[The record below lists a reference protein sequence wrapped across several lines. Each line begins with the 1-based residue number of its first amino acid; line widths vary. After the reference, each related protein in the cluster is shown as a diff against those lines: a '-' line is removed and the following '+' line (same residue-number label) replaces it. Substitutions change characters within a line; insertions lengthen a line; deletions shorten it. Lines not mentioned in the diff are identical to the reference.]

1 MDQKRTL
8 FITGA
13 AAGIGRE
20 TARLFHSRGYGVGL
34 YDVDRAGVEALARE
48 LGQRAIAAELDV
60 TNAAALADACSSFQ
74 GHFGRFD
81 VLLNNAGVLKM
92 GRFDEV
98 PLEMHRRTIDVNV
111 NGVING
117 IAGALPHLRATAR
130 IHGRTRIINMCS
142 ASAVYGTPDH
152 STYSASKFA
161 VRALTEALSLEFEP
175 YGVIVSDI
183 LPGYVDTGMVR
194 DQTQPSTILDKIGV
208 AHTPEQIAELIW
220 QAASDDKVH
229 RFGNFGL
236 AVTDRFARMLPGV
249 TRRVME
255 RLR

>member
-1 MDQKRTL
+1 MDQRRTL

-20 TARLFHSRGYGVGL
+20 TARLFHSRGYAVGL

-48 LGQRAIAAELDV
+48 LGPRAIAAELDV
-60 TNAAALADACSSFQ
+60 TNAGTLAEACSNFQ

-81 VLLNNAGVLKM
+81 VLLNNAGVLRM

-111 NGVING
+111 NGVVNG
-117 IAGALPHLRATAR
+117 IAGALPHLRSTAR
-130 IHGRTRIINMCS
+130 MHGRARIINMCS

-175 YGVIVSDI
+175 YGIIVSDI

-194 DQTQPSTILDKIGV
+194 DQTQPSAILDKIGV
-208 AHTPEQIAELIW
+208 AHTPDQIAELIW
-220 QAASDDKVH
+220 RAASDDKVH

-236 AVTDRFARMLPGV
+236 AVSDRFARMLPGV